1 VADGFIGLYKTIVS
15 LSIVY
20 LIGEVIVT
28 LTSIK
33 PLGAPNLAGP
43 LIGLFIISIGTGGIK
58 PCVGAFGANQFKP
71 TQKRYID
78 TFFSVFYLSINVG
91 STIGTIL
98 TPIFRNDVKCF
109 GDDCYPLAFGVPA
122 IFMFI
127 AIIFFIA
134 GTRFYKQEA
143 KKNIRDNIIVKTG
156 KCIYKGVVNKI
167 KHGKTVK
174 KEHWLDYAEDEFDSQ
189 TLADVKAFC
198 KVLFVLLPLPIY
210 WTLYDQQGSRWT
222 EQAQQLNGRIGSF
235 TIKPDQFQAVNPILI
250 VLLVP
255 IFDIVIYPLL
265 TKFNL
270 LKRYLQRIS
279 VGLVLT
285 ILSFV
290 IAAILESRMESSW
303 NTLNPSNRIRLV
315 NLSPCKLTFSNGEK
329 DLFSL
334 QKVEYLNNNP
344 INLPDGLYD
353 ELFKENERAIFEI
366 NAECDNLSP
375 FKSRFNLYKED
386 VLKTFLFSK
395 VDSIIEYQSVSYD
408 FSDRIIGAGQIRF
421 LGFEIKDKDSLKP
434 ELSSSSITYNK
445 FTVETV
451 ENSDNSKYEKIDYSD
466 FKFKVAYDEQKRINE
481 TNLLVETCARYTV
494 ILFENPIN
502 NQLDY
507 VSLTDIYQNG
517 VHLGW
522 QLIQILVVSLGEIM
536 FSISGISFAYSQAP
550 ASMKSVMQSLWYM
563 TIAIGNLIVIIV
575 AESRFIKSQVYEY
588 IFFAGLLGLATIVF
602 LALSYFYKYTDEQSQ
617 NENNTNKVAP
627 ESDKKP
633 LEKLE
638 EIQA

>member
-1 VADGFIGLYKTIVS
+1 M
-15 LSIVY
+15 SIVY
-20 LIGEVIVT
+20 FIGEVIVT

-109 GDDCYPLAFGVPA
+109 GDDCFPLAFGVPA

-127 AIIFFIA
+127 AILFFIA
-134 GTRFYKQEA
+134 GTKFYKKEA

-156 KCIYKGVVNKI
+156 QCIYKGVVNKI
-167 KHGKTVK
+167 KYRKTIK
-174 KEHWLDYAEDEFDSQ
+174 KAHWLDYAEDEFDSQ
-189 TLADVKAFC
+189 TLSDVKAFC
-198 KVLFVLLPLPIY
+198 KVLVVLLPLPIY

-255 IFDIVIYPLL
+255 VFDILIYPLL

-290 IAAILESRMESSW
+290 IAAILEARMESSW
-303 NTLNPSNRIRLV
+303 NTLNPSNRIRFV
-315 NLSPCKLTFSNGEK
+315 NLSPCNLTFTNNGK
-329 DLFSL
+329 DLFDL
-334 QKVEYLNNNP
+334 QKAEYLNNNP

-353 ELFKENERAIFEI
+353 ELFKEKEQALLEI
-366 NAECDNLSP
+366 RAECDNSNP
-375 FKSRFNLYKED
+375 FKTDFNLQKKD
-386 VLKTFLFSK
+386 VLKTFFFSQ
-395 VDSIIEYQSVSYD
+395 SGSELEYQHVSY
-408 FSDRIIGAGQIRF
+408 SLSERIIGSGQMRF
-421 LGFEIKDKDSLKP
+421 LNFKIDEKELLKP
-434 ELSSSSITYNK
+434 ELISNSITYNN
-445 FTVETV
+445 FTVEKV
-451 ENSDNSKYEKIDYSD
+451 ENFSNSKYQKIDYGD
-466 FKFKVAYDEQKRINE
+466 FKFKVGFNNQKRINE
-481 TNLLVETCARYTV
+481 TNLLVETCGCYTV
-494 ILFENPIN
+494 ILFLNPKN
-502 NQLDY
+502 SQLDF
-507 VSLTDIYQNG
+507 VKLTDVYQNG

-522 QLIQILVVSLGEIM
+522 QLIQIFVVSLGEIM

-563 TIAIGNLIVIIV
+563 TIAVGNLIVIIV
-575 AESRFIKSQVYEY
+575 AESRFIKSQVFEY
-588 IFFAGLLGLATIVF
+588 VFFAGLLGLATIVF
-602 LALSYFYKYTDEQSQ
+602 LVLSYFYKYADETSQ
-617 NENNTNKVAP
+617 DGNNKVAP
-627 ESDKKP
+627 MLDEKP
-633 LEKLE
+633 KEKYDEL
-638 EIQA
+638 QN